1 MASIFGYIKME
12 GFMDLLL
19 IIVPFILIL
28 LSQSY
33 INSSYRKYSNY
44 EIKSNISGSE
54 ATKMILEKYNLDKK
68 IKISKVS
75 GTLTD
80 NFNPRSN
87 VISLSSDIYSEKS
100 IASVAVA
107 AHECGHV
114 LQHEEKYF
122 FIMLRSILVPI
133 VNFSSKFGYII
144 MILGV
149 LFSALDLAMI
159 GLIFMSLALVF
170 QLVTLPTEFD
180 ASKRAKNELAALGII
195 SKEEE
200 PMVKDMLRAA
210 AFTYL
215 ASFFANLAQMLRLFL
230 NLRRD
235 D

>member
-1 MASIFGYIKME
+1 ME

-33 INSSYRKYSNY
+33 INSSYRKYSNC

-80 NFNPRSN
+80 NFNPHSN
-87 VISLSSDIYSEKS
+87 VISLSSDIYSERS

-170 QLVTLPTEFD
+170 QLITLPTEFD

-215 ASFFANLAQMLRLFL
+215 ASFFANLAQMIRLFL

>member
-1 MASIFGYIKME
+1 
-12 GFMDLLL
+12 MDLLL

-28 LSQSY
+28 LSQGY
-33 INSSYRKYSNY
+33 INSSYRKYSNF

>member
-1 MASIFGYIKME
+1 
-12 GFMDLLL
+12 MDLLL

-28 LSQSY
+28 LSQYY
-33 INSSYRKYSNY
+33 IDSSYKKYKNY

-68 IKISKVS
+68 IKIKKVS

-80 NFNPRSN
+80 NFNPKDN
-87 VISLSSDIYSEKS
+87 VISLSSDIYNDRSV
-100 IASVAVA
+100 ASVAVA

-114 LQHEEKYF
+114 IQHEEKYF
-122 FIMLRSILVPI
+122 FIMLRSLLVPI

-159 GLIFMSLALVF
+159 GLVFMFMALVF

-180 ASKRAKNELAALGII
+180 ASKRAAIMLRELGVITKDELP
-195 SKEEE
+195 E
-200 PMVKDMLRAA
+200 VKTMLRAA
-210 AFTYL
+210 AYTYL
-215 ASFFANLAQMLRLFL
+215 ASFFANMAQMLRLFL

>member
-1 MASIFGYIKME
+1 
-12 GFMDLLL
+12 MDLLL
-19 IIVPFILIL
+19 IIVPFILII
-28 LSQSY
+28 LSQNY
-33 INSSYRKYSNY
+33 INSSYRKYSNC
-44 EIKSNISGSE
+44 EIKSNIRGSE

-170 QLVTLPTEFD
+170 QLITLPTEFD
-180 ASKRAKNELAALGII
+180 ASKRAMNELAALGII

>member
-1 MASIFGYIKME
+1 ME

-28 LSQSY
+28 LSQGY
-33 INSSYRKYSNY
+33 INSSYRKYSNF